1 MWVAP
6 LRGPVWAPWAPIW
19 AMSFVAVALA
29 STACRPSRVAPPRER
44 TAGAPAAIPAIAGQA
59 QPGHPVIFLGLDAA
73 DWGLLDGYIQRGVMP
88 NLARLVAEG
97 TSGQLKTFPP
107 ALSPLVWTTMMTGTS
122 PLEHGILDFL
132 QLDPATGQREP
143 IMSSER
149 RVPAVWNM
157 ATEGG
162 KSAAVFGLWA
172 TFPAEAVDGLIVSDR
187 LFTFLY
193 KEQAP
198 PPGVVFPA
206 DREAW
211 ARDGL
216 ARAEKSANYDAI
228 RSYLPWLTRSEYEK
242 VADSEDPYAQPV
254 SALRRMLTETQV
266 YTDLSLQW
274 IREQHPDLTVVYLQ
288 STDTIGHV
296 FAPYAPPR
304 QAAVSQQDF
313 DRYSGVPERFFRAI
327 DDRIGQYRNAA
338 AAAGA
343 VLMIAS
349 DHGFYWGEGRP
360 TQLSSVAT
368 ASAAKWHAP
377 QGIYLLWGPGVSAKA
392 GHAARGPG
400 GPGGPSGGPAGP
412 GSDVQQVCATLLA
425 LLGLPPGRDVNGDP
439 LEGAA
444 PVKAAR
450 ADYAA
455 FYRPAAAQAANAARQ
470 TTDRQAVENL
480 RSLGYIGGSE
490 GGTAPHGSRGTTRT
504 AGSLNNEGV
513 ILKERRKLPQAI
525 GAFEKALAMDPDLAS
540 AQWNLSDVLY
550 ATGQDLERS
559 DTLLIQAFAG
569 GMPDGAK
576 FVIGRAIAY
585 QRNGD
590 TARSLRLMNAA
601 VAASGRDPELWLFR
615 GRYRTEQG
623 DCRGAAAD
631 FDHATSLSPS
641 NPAAYSAS
649 GVARLCLGD
658 RAGAR
663 RAFERALQLDP
674 AQPRIREYLSALER

>member
-1 MWVAP
+1 
-6 LRGPVWAPWAPIW
+6 
-19 AMSFVAVALA
+19 MSSSPPGFATWFVLVALA
-29 STACRPSRVAPPRER
+29 STACRSDHAAPSRER
-44 TAGAPAAIPAIAGQA
+44 TGGAPAAIADIVGHVQAGR
-59 QPGHPVIFLGLDAA
+59 PVIFLGLDAA
-73 DWGLLDGYIQRGVMP
+73 DWGLLDGYIARGVMP
-88 NLARLVAEG
+88 NLAQLVAEG
-97 TSGQLKTFPP
+97 TSGHVKTLSP

-132 QLDPATGQREP
+132 QFDPATGQREP
-143 IMSSER
+143 ITSSER

-157 ATEGG
+157 ATAGG
-162 KSAAVFGLWA
+162 KRPAVFGLWA

-198 PPGVVFPA
+198 PPGVVFPP

-216 ARAEKSANYDAI
+216 VRAERAADYDAVHA
-228 RSYLPWLTRSEYEK
+228 YLPWLTRSEYEK
-242 VADSEDPYAQPV
+242 VADSEDPYGHPV
-254 SALRRMLTETQV
+254 SALRRMLIETHV

-274 IREQHPDLTVVYLQ
+274 IREQHPDLAVVYLQ

-304 QAAVSQQDF
+304 QAAISQQDF
-313 DRYSGVPERFFRAI
+313 DRYSGVAERFFHAI
-327 DDRIGQYRNAA
+327 DDRIGQYRDAA
-338 AAAGA
+338 VATGA

-392 GHAARGPG
+392 GHAAQG
-400 GPGGPSGGPAGP
+400 
-412 GSDVQQVCATLLA
+412 DVQQVCATLLA

-439 LEGAA
+439 LEGATPAKA
-444 PVKAAR
+444 PR
-450 ADYAA
+450 ADYAGH
-455 FYRPAAAQAANAARQ
+455 YRPAAAQVADAAHAA
-470 TTDRQAVENL
+470 TDKQAVENL
-480 RSLGYIGGSE
+480 KSLGYISGSE
-490 GGTAPHGSRGTTRT
+490 SNVAPPGSRGTTRT
-504 AGSLNNEGV
+504 AGSFNNEGV
-513 ILKERRKLPQAI
+513 IQKERRKFPQAI
-525 GAFEKALAMDPDLAS
+525 EAFEKALTVDPHLAS

-550 ATGQDLERS
+550 AMGQDLERS
-559 DTLLIQAFAG
+559 DTLLIHAFGG

-576 FVIGRAIAY
+576 YVIGRAIAY

-590 TARSLRLMNAA
+590 AARSLRLMDAA
-601 VAASGRDPELWLFR
+601 VTANGRDPELWLFR
-615 GRYRTEQG
+615 GRYRTERG

-631 FDHATSLSPS
+631 FDQATSLSPA

-674 AQPRIREYLSALER
+674 TQPKIREYLSTLER

>member
-1 MWVAP
+1 LRRVLVPTRVVTLFVLVAQ
-6 LRGPVWAPWAPIW
+6 
-19 AMSFVAVALA
+19 A
-29 STACRPSRVAPPRER
+29 STACRSDRVASRER
-44 TAGAPAAIPAIAGQA
+44 TAGAPAAIADIAGKA
-59 QPGHPVIFLGLDAA
+59 QHGHPVIFLGLDAA
-73 DWGLLDGYIQRGVMP
+73 DWGLLDGYIARGVMP
-88 NLARLVAEG
+88 NLGRLVAEG
-97 TSGQLKTFPP
+97 TSGQVTTLSP

-132 QLDPATGQREP
+132 QFDPVTGQREP
-143 IMSSER
+143 ITSSER

-157 ATEGG
+157 ATAGG
-162 KSAAVFGLWA
+162 RRPAVFGLWA
-172 TFPAEAVDGLIVSDR
+172 TFPAEAVEGLIVSDR

-198 PPGVVFPA
+198 PLGVVFPE
-206 DREAW
+206 DREGW

-216 ARAEKSANYDAI
+216 ARAERSADYDAVH
-228 RSYLPWLTRSEYEK
+228 RYLPWLTRSEYER
-242 VADSEDPYAQPV
+242 VADSGDPYAHPV
-254 SALRRMLTETQV
+254 GALRRMLTETQV

-274 IREQHPDLTVVYLQ
+274 IHQQHPDLAIVYLQ

-313 DRYSGVPERFFRAI
+313 DRYNGVPERFFRAI
-327 DDRIGQYRNAA
+327 DDRIGQYRDAA
-338 AAAGA
+338 VAEGA

-360 TQLSSVAT
+360 AQLSSVAT

-377 QGIYLLWGPGVSAKA
+377 RGIYLLWGPGVSAKA
-392 GHAARGPG
+392 GHAPEG
-400 GPGGPSGGPAGP
+400 
-412 GSDVQQVCATLLA
+412 DVQQVCATLLA

-444 PVKAAR
+444 PVKATR

-455 FYRPAAAQAANAARQ
+455 SYRPAVARAAGAARPA
-470 TTDRQAVENL
+470 TDKQAVENL
-480 RSLGYIGGSE
+480 KSLGYIGGSE
-490 GGTAPHGSRGTTRT
+490 SSVAPPGSRGTTRT
-504 AGSLNNEGV
+504 AGSFNNEGV
-513 ILKERRKLPQAI
+513 IQKERRKFPQAI
-525 GAFEKALAMDPDLAS
+525 EAFEKALQIEPNLAS

-550 ATGQDLERS
+550 AMGQNMDRS
-559 DTLLIQAFAG
+559 DDLLIHAFGG

-576 FVIGRAIAY
+576 HVIGRAMAY

-590 TARSLRLMNAA
+590 TARSLQLMNAA
-601 VAASGRDPELWLFR
+601 VAANGGDPELWLFR
-615 GRYRTEQG
+615 GRYRTERG

-631 FDHATSLSPS
+631 FDHATSLSPA
-641 NPAAYSAS
+641 NAAAYSAS
-649 GVARLCLGD
+649 ALARLCLGD

-663 RAFERALQLDP
+663 RAFERALQIDP
-674 AQPRIREYLSALER
+674 AQPKIRDYLSTLER